1 MPTNRREFLSDVA
14 RAAGLVFV
22 GCGVTDA
29 AAPRGQRATGPRR
42 TVAINGRRIRTVDI
56 HAHCAVSTANDL
68 LRRPPSDHGCLTFP
82 DRCTPGVPKLA
93 PTEYVKRMYYDSL
106 VFTPEALRHLVAEV
120 GADHVAMGTD
130 YPFPWVTAPVDHVL
144 NTSTLNDT
152 EKEAVLGATAARL
165 LNL

>member
-1 MPTNRREFLSDVA
+1 MSR
-14 RAAGLVFV
+14 
-22 GCGVTDA
+22 
-29 AAPRGQRATGPRR
+29 
-42 TVAINGRRIRTVDI
+42 
-56 HAHCAVSTANDL
+56 
-68 LRRPPSDHGCLTFP
+68 SDHGCLTFP